1 MLQKIGFQPGIN
13 KQLTPTGAEGQWVD
27 CDNVR
32 FRYGTPEKIGGW
44 NQLGNVNQ
52 NELTGAGRGLHHF
65 VSSNSIKF
73 SIIGTNRILYAFSG
87 GVFYDIHPIQTT
99 TTLTNAFSTTNGSA
113 TVTITFS
120 SAHNM
125 TPGDIMLMDNFTTI
139 TNSNYSASDFDDKK
153 FMVVTTPTNTT
164 LTITMPSN
172 ESGSGAT
179 TSGGIR
185 IQKYYTVGP
194 AVQAQGFGWGLGS
207 WGGEDGS
214 AITTTLN
221 GALGDNAFGTG
232 GSGTSITLTSTANFS
247 SAGTNFIKVGTE
259 EISYTGI
266 SGNDLTGITRAV
278 RGTTRAAH
286 SDGATVTNTSEF
298 VAWGEAASGDLVL
311 EPGMWSLDNFG
322 DKAICLIHDG
332 ACFEWDSSLSN
343 ATSTRATIISGA
355 PTASRHMLVSTPD
368 RHLVFFGTETT
379 IGNTSTQ
386 DDMFIRFS
394 DQEDINTYTPTATNT
409 AGTQRLADGSQI
421 RGAIRGRDA
430 IYVWTDTALFT
441 QRFVGQPFTFAF
453 AQVGTNCG
461 LAGQNACVEVDGAA
475 YWMSENGFFRYA
487 GRLESLPCLVEDFV
501 YDSIN
506 LTSGNQMISAGLNN
520 LFGEVIWFYPTT
532 GSSVVNRMVAYNYFD
547 SSPQR
552 PVWTVGSL
560 ARTMWRDSAVFGL
573 PHALSYD
580 ADTDTSFD
588 VIGNT
593 EGRTA
598 YYEHETGTDE
608 NRNGTITAITSNIES
623 GDFDITQQRASA
635 TGQSTGVATFRGD
648 GEFLMKIRRFI
659 PDFIAQ
665 TGTTRITL
673 ELRNFPNDAQTSSS
687 LGPFDI
693 TSSTQKVDTRARARG
708 IALKIANTGTS
719 QNWKLGTFRLDIQP
733 DGRR

>member
-13 KQLTPTGAEGQWVD
+13 KQLSETGAEGQWTD
-27 CDNVR
+27 CDNAR
-32 FRYGTPEKIGGW
+32 FRYGVPEKIGGW
-44 NQLGNVNQ
+44 NQLGNVNE

-65 VSSNSIKF
+65 INSLSRKYA
-73 SIIGTNRILYAFSG
+73 IIGTNRILYAYSG
-87 GVFYDIHPIQTT
+87 GVFYDIHPIQSTT
-99 TTLTNAFSTTNGSA
+99 SLTSAFSTTNGSP
-113 TVTITFS
+113 TVTITYS
-120 SAHNM
+120 SAHGLI
-125 TPGDIMLMDNFTTI
+125 PGDILLMSGFSTI
-139 TNSNYSASDFDDKK
+139 TGSNYSASDFDDKK
-153 FMVVTTPTNTT
+153 FMVTSTPTNTT
-164 LTITMPSN
+164 ITITMASN
-172 ESGSGAT
+172 ESGAGAT
-179 TSGGIR
+179 TSGGIT
-185 IQKYYTVGP
+185 IKKYYTVGP
-194 AVQAQGFGWGLGS
+194 AVQAQGFGYGLGS

-214 AITTTLN
+214 AVTTTLN
-221 GALGDNAFGTG
+221 GALGDNANGTG
-232 GSGTSITLTSTANFS
+232 GSGSSITLASTTNFPDS
-247 SAGTNFIKVGTE
+247 GTNFILVGTE
-259 EISYTGI
+259 EISYTGV

-286 SDGATVTNTSEF
+286 SDGATVTNTSDY

-322 DKAICLIHDG
+322 DKAICLIHDS

-343 ATSTRATIISGA
+343 ATATRATIISGA

-379 IGNTSTQ
+379 IGSPTTQ

-394 DQEDINTYTPTATNT
+394 DQEDINTYIPTATNT

-421 RGAIRGRDA
+421 MGAIRGRDA

-461 LAGQNACVEVDGAA
+461 LVGQNACVEVDGAA
-475 YWMSENGFFRYA
+475 YWMSENGFFRFA

-506 LTSGNQMISAGLNN
+506 LSSGNQMVSAGLNN
-520 LFGEVIWFYPTT
+520 LYGEVIWFYPTT
-532 GSSVVNRMVAYNYFD
+532 GSSVVNRQVTYNYFD

-560 ARTMWRDSAVFGL
+560 ARTMWKDSAIFGL
-573 PHALSYD
+573 PHATEYD
-580 ADTDTSFD
+580 ASTDTSFD

-593 EGRTA
+593 EGRTS
-598 YYEHETGTDE
+598 YYEHETGTDQ

-623 GDFDITQQRASA
+623 GDFDITQQRSS
-635 TGQSTGVATFRGD
+635 TGQQTGVATFRGD
-648 GEFLMKIRRFI
+648 GEFLMKIRRFV
-659 PDFIAQ
+659 PDFISQ

-673 ELRNFPNDAQTSSS
+673 QLKNYPNSSQAS
-687 LGPFDI
+687 SPLGPFDI
-693 TSSTQKVDTRARARG
+693 TSSTTKIDTRARARA
-708 IALKIANTGTS
+708 ISLKVENTGTS
-719 QNWKLGTFRLDIQP
+719 QSWRLGTFRLDTQP

>member
-13 KQLTPTGAEGQWVD
+13 KQISETGAEGQWTD
-27 CDNVR
+27 CDNAR
-32 FRYGTPEKIGGW
+32 FRYGIPEKIGGW
-44 NQLGNVNQ
+44 NQLGSLNQ

-65 VSSNSIKF
+65 INSLSRKYA
-73 SIIGTNRILYAFSG
+73 IIGTNRILYAFSG
-87 GVFYDIHPIQTT
+87 GVFYDIHPIQSTT
-99 TTLTNAFSTTNGSA
+99 SLTSAFSTTNGSP
-113 TVTITFS
+113 TVTITYS
-120 SAHNM
+120 SAHGLA
-125 TPGDIMLMDNFTTI
+125 PGDILLMSGFSTI
-139 TNSNYSASDFDDKK
+139 TGSNYSASDFDDKK
-153 FMVVTTPTNTT
+153 FMVTTAPTNTT
-164 LTITMPSN
+164 ITITMASN
-172 ESGSGAT
+172 ESGAGAT
-179 TSGGIR
+179 TSGGIT
-185 IQKYYTVGP
+185 IKKYYTVGP
-194 AVQAQGFGWGLGS
+194 AVQAQGFGYGLGS

-214 AITTTLN
+214 AVTTTLN

-232 GSGTSITLTSTANFS
+232 GSGTSITLTSTTNFPDS
-247 SAGTNFIKVGTE
+247 GTNFILVGTE
-259 EISYTGI
+259 EISYTGV

-286 SDGATVTNTSEF
+286 SDGATVTNSSDY

-332 ACFEWDSSLSN
+332 AVFEWDSSLSN

-379 IGNTSTQ
+379 IGDTSTQ

-421 RGAIRGRDA
+421 MGAIRGRDA
-430 IYVWTDTALFT
+430 IYIWTDTSLFT

-461 LAGQNACVEVDGAA
+461 LVGQNACVEVDGAA

-487 GRLESLPCLVEDFV
+487 GKLESLPCLVEDFV

-506 LTSGNQMISAGLNN
+506 LSSGNQMVSAGLNN
-520 LFGEVIWFYPTT
+520 LYGEVIWFYPET

-560 ARTMWRDSAVFGL
+560 ARTMWKDSAIFGL
-573 PHALSYD
+573 PHATEYD
-580 ADTDTSFD
+580 ASTDTSFD

-593 EGRTA
+593 EGRTS
-598 YYEHETGTDE
+598 YYEHETGTDQ
-608 NRNGTITAITSNIES
+608 NRNGTITAITANIES
-623 GDFDITQQRASA
+623 GDYDITQARSS
-635 TGQSTGVATFRGD
+635 TGQSTGLATFKGD
-648 GEFLMKIRRFI
+648 GEFLMKIRRFV
-659 PDFIAQ
+659 PDFISQ
-665 TGTTRITL
+665 TGTTRVTL
-673 ELRNFPNDAQTSSS
+673 QLKNYPNDSQASSP

-693 TSSTQKVDTRARARG
+693 TSSTTKVDTRARAR
-708 IALKIANTGTS
+708 AVSLKIENTGAS
-719 QNWKLGTFRLDIQP
+719 QSWRLGTFRLDLQP